1 MRIFITSFF
10 LLYVVA
16 GYSYSRE
23 EIIDYIELYK
33 LIAVE
38 EMQENGI
45 PASIKMAQAILESNA
60 GTSDLALEANNHFG
74 IKCGGKW
81 DGPTFYKKDD
91 DRDERGRLIKSCFRV
106 FSDGEDSFRAHSR
119 FLLDPSKT
127 YRYGPLFTLDKT
139 DYKSWAWGLSKAGYA
154 TNPAYANLLIHL
166 IEKYSLYTFD
176 YYETSN
182 VKFVK
187 PTDLITQAKKVNFS
201 NTTEQKS
208 QNTIISRPGERV
220 SQSAVEEQMEIN
232 KLEVLKVR
240 KGQTMQQLA
249 QKYELKPK
257 ELLKYN
263 DNNLHLDDYLDEGM
277 YIYLEK
283 KRIWYRGEDKY
294 HIVRE
299 GEDLNRIS
307 QMYGIRI
314 STLERKNKITADM
327 IPLPG
332 EKIIL
337 KGKSV
342 RKNEIPLTYDDVDV
356 KKSNEVS
363 ESVLSDDGVA
373 GDLSL
378 HIETN
383 EIPATKTLE
392 NPAEPVFDLTREEV
406 VISEPAQFTENT
418 NDPGMAKKVESTTTT
433 YKIIRGD
440 TLYGISRKFGVTVD
454 SIRQNNKLQ
463 TDQIRIGQELKIVK

>member
-10 LLYVVA
+10 LLYLVA
-16 GYSYSRE
+16 GYSSSRE
-23 EIIDYIELYK
+23 EIIDYIGLYK

-60 GTSDLALEANNHFG
+60 GTSDLATEANNHFG
-74 IKCGGKW
+74 IKCGGIW
-81 DGPTFYKKDD
+81 EGPTFYKKDD
-91 DRDERGRLIKSCFRV
+91 DRDQRGKLVKSCFRV
-106 FSDGEDSFRAHSR
+106 FTDGEDSFRAHSR
-119 FLLDPSKT
+119 FLLDPTKSN
-127 YRYGPLFTLDKT
+127 RYGPLFTLEKN

-154 TNPAYANLLIHL
+154 TNPAYANLLIHI

-176 YYETSN
+176 YYEASN
-182 VKFVK
+182 VKFVR
-187 PTDLITQAKKVNFS
+187 PSDLITQAKKVNLS
-201 NTTEQKS
+201 KKIETTS
-208 QNTIISRPGERV
+208 QNAIISRPGDRV
-220 SQSAVEEQMEIN
+220 VKPAVEQQMEIN

-263 DNNLHLDDYLDEGM
+263 DNSRNLDDYLDEGM
-277 YIYLEK
+277 YIFLEK
-283 KRIWYRGEDKY
+283 KRIWYRGADKY

-307 QMYGIRI
+307 QLYGIRI
-314 STLERKNKITADM
+314 STLERKNKIDADM

-342 RKNEIPLTYDDVDV
+342 RGNNIPLTYNDVDIIE
-356 KKSNEVS
+356 SSEVS
-363 ESVLSDDGVA
+363 EPVLADDWKA
-373 GDLSL
+373 RKQSL
-378 HIETN
+378 QDEKN
-383 EIPATKTLE
+383 KSLPTKTQE
-392 NPAEPVFDLTREEV
+392 NSTNPVFDLTKEEV
-406 VISEPAQFTENT
+406 VIP
-418 NDPGMAKKVESTTTT
+418 ESTLSTKNGERTEIT
-433 YKIIRGD
+433 LEAENSITPYTIIQGD
-440 TLYGISRKFGVTVD
+440 TIFGISRKFGVSVD

-463 TDQIRIGQELKIVK
+463 SDQIRIGQQLKIVK

>member
-10 LLYVVA
+10 LLYLVA
-16 GYSYSRE
+16 GYSSSRE
-23 EIIDYIELYK
+23 EIIDYIGLYK

-60 GTSDLALEANNHFG
+60 GTSDLATEANNHFG

-91 DRDERGRLIKSCFRV
+91 DRDQRGKLIKSCFRV
-106 FSDGEDSFRAHSR
+106 FADGEDSFRAHSR
-119 FLLDPSKT
+119 FLLDPTKS
-127 YRYGPLFTLDKT
+127 YRYGQLFTLEKT

-176 YYETSN
+176 YYEESN

-187 PTDLITQAKKVNFS
+187 PSDLVTQPKKVKFS
-201 NTTEQKS
+201 EKIETTP
-208 QNTIISRPGERV
+208 QNTIVSRPGERV
-220 SQSAVEEQMEIN
+220 VQPAVEQQMEIN

-249 QKYELKPK
+249 QKYDLKPK

-263 DNNLHLDDYLDEGM
+263 ENNHNLDDYLDEGM
-277 YIYLEK
+277 YIFLEK
-283 KRIWYRGEDKY
+283 KRIWYRGEEKY
-294 HIVRE
+294 HVVRE

-307 QMYGIRI
+307 QLYGIRI
-314 STLERKNKITADM
+314 STLERKNKIDADM

-332 EKIIL
+332 QRIIL
-337 KGKSV
+337 KGKSA
-342 RKNEIPLTYDDVDV
+342 RGKNIPLTFNDVDV
-356 KKSNEVS
+356 IESIEVS
-363 ESVLSDDGVA
+363 ESVLAEDWA
-373 GDLSL
+373 TRRELQ
-378 HIETN
+378 HN
-383 EIPATKTLE
+383 EKKEVPLTTPE
-392 NPAEPVFDLTREEV
+392 NVELPVFDLTKEEV
-406 VISEPAQFTENT
+406 VNP
-418 NDPGMAKKVESTTTT
+418 ESTLSINSVEETGVNLKSESSITE
-433 YKIIRGD
+433 YMIIQGD
-440 TLYGISRKFGVTVD
+440 TLYGISRKFGVSVD
-454 SIRQNNKLQ
+454 SIRKSNNLQ
-463 TDQIRIGQELKIVK
+463 SDHIRIGQQLKIVK